1 MVDLCWNGL
10 GQGHR
15 QPGTVGKN
23 LGDAI
28 KENKSIIHF
37 DLSFNKIGP
46 TDTIAIGQGLMTNNS
61 LYGFHFRGNSGKV
74 DSLGFLKVN
83 IDGSSSQMITD
94 HHLDRP
100 INGVRPTLIGKK
112 KQRSPVRIGQKYVF
126 NEQAGEVTGCPH
138 MKKWETDDLNQDKDQ
153 CWVCESWVESAF

>member
-1 MVDLCWNGL
+1 MRLNPNLKVVDLCWNGL

-83 IDGSSSQMITD
+83 IEGSSSQMITD

-100 INGVRPTLIGKK
+100 INGVRPTLIGRKT
-112 KQRSPVRIGQKYVF
+112 QRSPVRIG
-126 NEQAGEVTGCPH
+126 
-138 MKKWETDDLNQDKDQ
+138 
-153 CWVCESWVESAF
+153 